1 MSLLKQLSLAAVF
14 AASLFFVSD
23 ALADEKEKNPFTKE
37 INVPFLAAPLFSW
50 RFRKKIPRFY
60 RGEDKIFE
68 HFNNRK

>member
-37 INVPFLAAPLFSW
+37 INAPYS
-50 RFRKKIPRFY
+50 R
-60 RGEDKIFE
+60 
-68 HFNNRK
+68 